1 MTFVPFLV
9 IPLIL
14 YNVFAFGILGGDAAT
29 PWMAVLFRV
38 NMVSGTS
45 FELDLGSTLI
55 LVALILLFFEVL
67 KATRIGSITIWDH
80 MLSTFVFV
88 TYLLE
93 FILVGAAAT
102 SVFFVL
108 TAIALIDLLAGFAVS
123 LRAATRDVAIDGG
136 EF

>member
-1 MTFVPFLV
+1 MSFVPFLV

-14 YNVFAFGILGGDAAT
+14 YNVFAFGILGSDAAT
-29 PWMAVLFRV
+29 PWMAVLFEV
-38 NMVSGTS
+38 NMVSGVP
-45 FELDLGSTLI
+45 FKLDLGATLI
-55 LVALILLFFEVL
+55 LVALVLLFFEVL

-88 TYLLE
+88 AYLLE
-93 FILVGAAAT
+93 FVLVGAAAT

-108 TAIALIDLLAGFAVS
+108 TAISLIDLLAGFAVS

>member
-1 MTFVPFLV
+1 MSFVPFLI

-14 YNVFAFGILGGDAAT
+14 YNVFAFGFLGEGASSWTAAL
-29 PWMAVLFRV
+29 VEV
-38 NMVSGTS
+38 NMVSGTV
-45 FELDLGSTLI
+45 FRLDLGSTLI

-88 TYLLE
+88 AYLLE

-108 TAIALIDLLAGFAVS
+108 TVIALIDLLAGFAVS

-136 EF
+136 DY